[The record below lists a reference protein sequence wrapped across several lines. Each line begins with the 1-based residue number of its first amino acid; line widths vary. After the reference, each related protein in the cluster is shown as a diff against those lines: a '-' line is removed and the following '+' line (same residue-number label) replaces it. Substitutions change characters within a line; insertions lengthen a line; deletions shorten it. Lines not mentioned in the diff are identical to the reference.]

1 MKVEESLNVTFDET
15 PSPPKTSPLEDD
27 DLVEEEAI
35 EVMAMQE
42 ELNQFISN
50 DVWELVP
57 NPIDMTI
64 IGTKWVYRNKLDE
77 NGVVTSNKAR
87 VASTIDDV
95 LLSHYVASWGF
106 TLCHETISFLQGA
119 EKSAEQIGA
128 NTAVVGED
136 GEVDSEGDAKFGQHM
151 KTGESVIRENQVVVV
166 VGETG
171 CGNDNT
177 TDSIFARRW
186 LYEKWD
192 GLLEIWS
199 FMLFVLK
206 TPLDIML

>member
-1 MKVEESLNVTFDET
+1 MFIK
-15 PSPPKTSPLEDD
+15 DD
-27 DLVEEEAI
+27 SSD
-35 EVMAMQE
+35 MAK
-42 ELNQFISN
+42 ISR
-50 DVWELVP
+50 
-57 NPIDMTI
+57 
-64 IGTKWVYRNKLDE
+64 K
-77 NGVVTSNKAR
+77 
-87 VASTIDDV
+87 
-95 LLSHYVASWGF
+95 
-106 TLCHETISFLQGA
+106 
-119 EKSAEQIGA
+119 IGA

-151 KTGESVIRENQVVVV
+151 KT
-166 VGETG
+166 GETG

-206 TPLDIML
+206 TPLDIMLNGVLLRVTLKDSNLDNYR